1 MSLNAYRSAMRI
13 AETPRAAEHR
23 LMREI
28 TGELAAAID
37 QGASGAALMPA
48 LHRNREMWG
57 VFSAACAA
65 PGNALPAELRAGIIA
80 LGQWV
85 DRHSSA
91 VMQGRESAADLIEV
105 NRTMIEALDPGHR
118 GQRGQPGSAPQAS
131 SSTSQ

>member
-1 MSLNAYRSAMRI
+1 MVAANVSNRARI
-13 AETPRAAEHR
+13 GTCPPM
-23 LMREI
+23 L
-28 TGELAAAID
+28 G
-37 QGASGAALMPA
+37 SGT
-48 LHRNREMWG
+48 
-57 VFSAACAA
+57 CAA

-118 GQRGQPGSAPQAS
+118 GQPGQPGSAPQAS